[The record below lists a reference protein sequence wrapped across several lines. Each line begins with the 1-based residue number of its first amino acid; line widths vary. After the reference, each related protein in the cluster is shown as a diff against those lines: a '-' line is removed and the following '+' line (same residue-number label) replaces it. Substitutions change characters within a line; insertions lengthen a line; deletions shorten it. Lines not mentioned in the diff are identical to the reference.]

1 MAHEGVHDPVLV
13 CLSIAIAMLAS
24 FVALD
29 LAGRMKAATGW
40 ARRAWLMTAALV
52 LGGGVWSMHF
62 VAMLA
67 FRLPDLEITY
77 DLGLTLL
84 SLALPVAVTAF
95 GLAVAQRRSAGPGT
109 IVVAGLVTGLG
120 IASMHYTGMAAMRLA
135 AILHYDPA
143 WTTASVLIAVGAATV
158 AIRLALGESG
168 LPLRVAA
175 SGAMGLAIAGMHY
188 AAMQGLHVSHQAGAD
203 HAGAGAGVDQVRLAV
218 GVTAVTFLVLTL
230 ALLAA
235 AIDRRVSQRA
245 AREAAA
251 LRASEERYRLLL
263 QSVTDYA
270 IFMLDRDGVV
280 ANWNAGACRIKGYEA
295 EEIVGQ
301 HFSRF
306 YTEEDRAAG
315 VPAHAL
321 ATAAEHGKFEAEGW
335 RVRRDGTRFWAS
347 VVIDAIIGEEGRLVG
362 FAKVTRDITERK
374 RAQAALEQ
382 AQAAFA
388 QAQKMEAVGQLTGGV
403 AHDFNNLLM
412 AVLGS
417 LELLRKRLPD
427 DPRLLRL
434 LDNAVQGAERGAAL
448 TQRMLAFARRQEL
461 KPEAV
466 DLARLVRNMSDLLQ
480 RSIGPAVRIETRF
493 PVGLPPALVDAHQLE
508 LALLNLV
515 VNARD
520 AMPEGGTV
528 TIAARLGQE
537 KLETD
542 TAGQDHPGQDHPGQ
556 GRLEQDRPG
565 RDRPGRENP
574 AGDGVPLLCLAVT
587 DTGTGMDE
595 ATLARAQE
603 PFFTTKGVGRGTGLG
618 LSMVHGLAA
627 QSRGR
632 LVLRSRPGAGTTA
645 EIWLPVAAAAGAR
658 GEPETAAP
666 RIAPLRLVA
675 SQVVLVVD
683 DDPLV
688 LENSAA
694 MLEDLGHRVIEA
706 RSGQEALELMRRA
719 RTLDLVLTDHAMPEM
734 TGLQLAARIAAERP
748 GLKVILATGYAD
760 LAPDEAARLPRL
772 AKPYDQATLARMI
785 EAVMRG
791 AEGTGGDG
799 TVVPFP
805 KSA

>member
-1 MAHEGVHDPVLV
+1 M
-13 CLSIAIAMLAS
+13 
-24 FVALD
+24 
-29 LAGRMKAATGW
+29 
-40 ARRAWLMTAALV
+40 
-52 LGGGVWSMHF
+52 
-62 VAMLA
+62 
-67 FRLPDLEITY
+67 
-77 DLGLTLL
+77 
-84 SLALPVAVTAF
+84 
-95 GLAVAQRRSAGPGT
+95 
-109 IVVAGLVTGLG
+109 
-120 IASMHYTGMAAMRLA
+120 
-135 AILHYDPA
+135 
-143 WTTASVLIAVGAATV
+143 
-158 AIRLALGESG
+158 
-168 LPLRVAA
+168 
-175 SGAMGLAIAGMHY
+175 
-188 AAMQGLHVSHQAGAD
+188 
-203 HAGAGAGVDQVRLAV
+203 RLAV

-230 ALLAA
+230 ALAAA

-280 ANWNAGACRIKGYEA
+280 ANWNAGARRIKGYEA
-295 EEIVGQ
+295 EEIVGS

-306 YTEEDRAAG
+306 YTEEDREAG
-315 VPAHAL
+315 VPARAL
-321 ATAAEHGKFEAEGW
+321 AAAAGSGKFEAEGW

-347 VVIDAIIGEEGRLVG
+347 VVIDRIVGEDGRLVG

-374 RAQAALEQ
+374 AAQEALVQAQAAL
-382 AQAAFA
+382 A

-461 KPEAV
+461 KPEAI
-466 DLARLVRNMSDLLQ
+466 DLAHLVRDMTDLLQ
-480 RSIGPAVRIETRF
+480 RSIGPAIRIETRF

-528 TIAARLGQE
+528 AIAARLDQE
-537 KLETD
+537 
-542 TAGQDHPGQDHPGQ
+542 A
-556 GRLEQDRPG
+556 
-565 RDRPGRENP
+565 P
-574 AGDGVPLLCLAVT
+574 AGEGGTLPGSAMLCLSVA

-627 QSRGR
+627 QSHGR

-645 EIWLPVAAAAGAR
+645 EIWLPVAAPEAASAAGPEDAPSRGVPAR
-658 GEPETAAP
+658 PVP
-666 RIAPLRLVA
+666 

-688 LENSAA
+688 LENTAA

-706 RSGQEALELMRRA
+706 RSGREALDLMRRA

-734 TGLQLAARIAAERP
+734 TGLQLAARLSAERP
-748 GLKVILATGYAD
+748 GLRLILATGYAD
-760 LAPDEAARLPRL
+760 LGPDEAAGLPRL
-772 AKPYDQATLARMI
+772 AKPYDQAALARMI
-785 EAVMRG
+785 EAVVRG
-791 AEGTGGDG
+791 TQAGADDD

>member
-13 CLSIAIAMLAS
+13 SLSIAIAMLAS

-95 GLAVAQRRSAGPGT
+95 GLAIAQRPSAGPGT

-120 IASMHYTGMAAMRLA
+120 IASMHYTGMAAIRLA

-143 WTTASVLIAVGAATV
+143 WAAASVLIAVGAATV

-168 LPLRVAA
+168 LPLRIAA

-203 HAGAGAGVDQVRLAV
+203 HAGAGAAGVNQIRLAV
-218 GVTAVTFLVLTL
+218 GVTAVTFVVLTL

-280 ANWNAGACRIKGYEA
+280 ANWNAGARRIKGYEA

-306 YTEEDRAAG
+306 YTEEDRDAG
-315 VPAHAL
+315 VPARAL
-321 ATAAEHGKFEAEGW
+321 ATAAERGKVEAEGW

-362 FAKVTRDITERK
+362 FAKVTRDVTERK

-382 AQAAFA
+382 AQAALA

-461 KPEAV
+461 TPEAV

-493 PVGLPPALVDAHQLE
+493 PLGLPPALVDAHQLE

-537 KLETD
+537 KPGHED
-542 TAGQDHPGQDHPGQ
+542 QAGEG
-556 GRLEQDRPG
+556 
-565 RDRPGRENP
+565 
-574 AGDGVPLLCLAVT
+574 APLLCLAVA

-645 EIWLPVAAAAGAR
+645 EIWLPVAAPAAAC
-658 GEPETAAP
+658 GEPEAAAP
-666 RIAPLRLVA
+666 RTAPLRLVA

-760 LAPDEAARLPRL
+760 FAPDEAAHLPRL

-785 EAVMRG
+785 DAVMRG
-791 AEGTGGDG
+791 AEEAGGDG

>member
-1 MAHEGVHDPVLV
+1 MAHAGVHDPVLV
-13 CLSIAIAMLAS
+13 ALSVAIAMLAS

-29 LAGRMKAATGW
+29 LAGRMKAASGW
-40 ARRAWLMTAALV
+40 ARWAWLMTAALV

-67 FRLPDLEITY
+67 FRLPGLEVTY

-84 SLALPVAVTAF
+84 SLALPVIVTAF
-95 GLAVAQRRSAGPGT
+95 GLAVARRPGAGPRS
-109 IVVAGLVTGLG
+109 IVAAGLVTGLG
-120 IASMHYTGMAAMRLA
+120 IASMHYTGMAAMRVPA
-135 AILHYDPA
+135 ALHHDPA
-143 WTTASVLIAVGAATV
+143 WTAASVLIAVGAATV
-158 AIRLALGESG
+158 AIRLALGETG
-168 LPLRVAA
+168 LLLRVAA

-188 AAMQGLHVSHQAGAD
+188 AAMQGLHVSHAPDVD
-203 HAGAGAGVDQVRLAV
+203 HAGAGVDQVRLAV
-218 GVTAVTFLVLTL
+218 GVTAVTFLVFTL

-280 ANWNAGACRIKGYEA
+280 ANWNSGARRIKGYEA
-295 EEIVGQ
+295 GEIVGR
-301 HFSRF
+301 HFSCF
-306 YTEEDRAAG
+306 YTAEDRAAG
-315 VPAHAL
+315 VPARAL
-321 ATAAEHGKFEAEGW
+321 ATAAESGKFEAEGW
-335 RVRRDGTRFWAS
+335 RLRRDGTRFWAS
-347 VVIDAIIGEEGRLVG
+347 VVIDPIIGEDGRLVG

-374 RAQAALEQ
+374 RAQEALEQ
-382 AQAAFA
+382 AQGALA

-427 DPRLLRL
+427 DPRMLRL

-448 TQRMLAFARRQEL
+448 TQRMLAFARRQDL
-461 KPEAV
+461 KPAAV
-466 DLARLVRNMSDLLQ
+466 DLARLVRDMTDLLQ
-480 RSIGPAVRIETRF
+480 RSIGPGVRIETRF

-528 TIAARLGQE
+528 TVAARLE
-537 KLETD
+537 
-542 TAGQDHPGQDHPGQ
+542 PGDG
-556 GRLEQDRPG
+556 
-565 RDRPGRENP
+565 
-574 AGDGVPLLCLAVT
+574 AGDSMLSLAVT

-627 QSRGR
+627 QSHGR

-645 EIWLPVAAAAGAR
+645 EIWLPVAAPGIAAVPDEAPAR
-658 GEPETAAP
+658 RAFPRSVAP
-666 RIAPLRLVA
+666 
-675 SQVVLVVD
+675 QVVLVVD

-760 LAPDEAARLPRL
+760 FAGSAEAGPDEAARLPRL

-785 EAVMRG
+785 EAVVRG
-791 AEGTGGDG
+791 NAGAADD

>member
-1 MAHEGVHDPVLV
+1 MAHQGVHDPVLV
-13 CLSIAIAMLAS
+13 VLSIAIAMLAS

-40 ARRAWLMTAALV
+40 ARWAWLTVAALV

-67 FRLPDLEITY
+67 FRLPGLEITY
-77 DLGLTLL
+77 DLGQTLL

-95 GLAVAQRRSAGPGT
+95 GLAIAQKAGGGRGA
-109 IVVAGLVTGLG
+109 VVAAGVVTGLG
-120 IASMHYTGMAAMRLA
+120 IATMHYTGMAAMRLA
-135 AILHYDPA
+135 ATLHYDPA
-143 WTTASVLIAVGAATV
+143 WVAASVLIAVGAATV
-158 AIRLALGESG
+158 AIRLALAESG
-168 LPLRVAA
+168 FWVRAAA

-188 AAMQGLHVSHQAGAD
+188 AAMRGLHASHTGGAD
-203 HAGAGAGVDQVRLAV
+203 PAGIGAGVDQVRLAA

-230 ALLAA
+230 ALAAA
-235 AIDRRVSQRA
+235 AIDRRVSQRV
-245 AREAAA
+245 AREAEA

-280 ANWNAGACRIKGYEA
+280 ANWNAGARRIKGYAA
-295 EEIVGQ
+295 EEIVGT

-315 VPAHAL
+315 EPAQAL
-321 ATAAEHGKFEAEGW
+321 AIAAGSGKFEAEGW
-335 RVRRDGTRFWAS
+335 RVRRDGSRFWAS
-347 VVIDAIIGEEGRLVG
+347 TVIDPIVGEDGRLVG

-374 RAQAALEQ
+374 AAQEALVQ
-382 AQAAFA
+382 AQGALA

-466 DLARLVRNMSDLLQ
+466 DLAHLVRDMTDLLQ

-493 PVGLPPALVDAHQLE
+493 PAGLPPALVDAHQLE

-528 TIAARLGQE
+528 TIAARTGE
-537 KLETD
+537 
-542 TAGQDHPGQDHPGQ
+542 AG
-556 GRLEQDRPG
+556 
-565 RDRPGRENP
+565 
-574 AGDGVPLLCLAVT
+574 AGGPELCLSVA

-627 QSRGR
+627 QSQGR
-632 LVLRSRPGAGTTA
+632 LSLRSRPGAGTTA
-645 EIWLPVAAAAGAR
+645 EIWLPVAAPDSAMPVPVEAPTRRAPAR
-658 GEPETAAP
+658 PVPA
-666 RIAPLRLVA
+666 
-675 SQVVLVVD
+675 QVVLVVD

-688 LENSAA
+688 LENTAA

-706 RSGQEALELMRRA
+706 RSGREALDLMRRA

-734 TGLQLAARIAAERP
+734 TGLQLAARLAAERP
-748 GLKVILATGYAD
+748 GLRLILATGYAD
-760 LAPDEAARLPRL
+760 LGPDEAAGLPRL

-785 EAVMRG
+785 EVVVRG
-791 AEGTGGDG
+791 IEAGPDDD

>member
-1 MAHEGVHDPVLV
+1 MTHAGVHDPVLV
-13 CLSIAIAMLAS
+13 ALSVAIAMLAS

-29 LAGRMKAATGW
+29 LASRMTAATGW
-40 ARRAWLMTAALV
+40 ARRAWLMTAVLV

-67 FRLPDLEITY
+67 FRLPGVEITY
-77 DLGLTLL
+77 DVGLTLL
-84 SLALPVAVTAF
+84 SLALPIGVTAF
-95 GLAVAQRRSAGPGT
+95 GLALAQGGGGLRRIAL
-109 IVVAGLVTGLG
+109 AGLVTGLG
-120 IASMHYTGMAAMRLA
+120 IVLMHYTGMAAMRLPMT
-135 AILHYDPA
+135 LHYDPA
-143 WTTASVLIAVGAATV
+143 WVAASVAIAVAAATV
-158 AIRLALGESG
+158 AIRLAVLRDSG
-168 LPLRVAA
+168 LPLRIAA

-188 AAMQGLHVSHQAGAD
+188 AAMKGLMVSHPAHGAPSGAAAGF
-203 HAGAGAGVDQVRLAV
+203 DQVRLAA
-218 GVTAVTFLVLTL
+218 GVTGVTFLVLSL
-230 ALLAA
+230 ALCAA
-235 AIDRRVSQRA
+235 SIDRRVSQRA

-251 LRASEERYRLLL
+251 LRESEERYRLLL

-280 ANWNAGACRIKGYEA
+280 ANWNAGARRIKGYEA
-295 EEIVGQ
+295 GEIVGR

-306 YTEEDRAAG
+306 YTEEDRDAG
-315 VPAHAL
+315 LPARAL
-321 ATAAEHGKFEAEGW
+321 ATAAERGKFEAEGW

-347 VVIDAIIGEEGRLVG
+347 VVIDPIIGEDGGLVG

-374 RAQAALEQ
+374 RSQEALEQ
-382 AQAAFA
+382 AQRALA

-448 TQRMLAFARRQEL
+448 TQRMLAFARRQDL
-461 KPEAV
+461 KPAAV
-466 DLARLVRNMSDLLQ
+466 DLARLVRDMTDLLQ
-480 RSIGPAVRIETRF
+480 RSIGPSVRIETRF
-493 PVGLPPALVDAHQLE
+493 PVGLPPAMVDAHQLE

-528 TIAARLGQE
+528 TIAARLE
-537 KLETD
+537 
-542 TAGQDHPGQDHPGQ
+542 P
-556 GRLEQDRPG
+556 
-565 RDRPGRENP
+565 
-574 AGDGVPLLCLAVT
+574 GDGEGAALLCLAVA

-627 QSRGR
+627 QSHGR

-645 EIWLPVAAAAGAR
+645 EIWLPVAAPGAA
-658 GEPETAAP
+658 AAP
-666 RIAPLRLVA
+666 DEGPAQRAFLRTVAP
-675 SQVVLVVD
+675 QVVLVVD

-760 LAPDEAARLPRL
+760 FVASAESGPEEAVRLPRL

-785 EAVMRG
+785 EAVVRG
-791 AEGTGGDG
+791 AKGQAGD

>member
-1 MAHEGVHDPVLV
+1 MAHAGVHDPVLV
-13 CLSIAIAMLAS
+13 LLSVAIAMLAS

-29 LAGRMKAATGW
+29 LAGRMTAATGW
-40 ARRAWLMTAALV
+40 ARQAWLMAAALV

-67 FRLPDLEITY
+67 FRLPGLEITY
-77 DLGLTLL
+77 DLALTLI
-84 SLALPVAVTAF
+84 SLAVPVAVTAV
-95 GLAVAQRRSAGPGT
+95 GLAIARGRSAGRASVPL
-109 IVVAGLVTGLG
+109 AGFVTGLG
-120 IASMHYTGMAAMRLA
+120 IASMHYTGMAAMRLPA
-135 AILHYDPA
+135 HLHYDPA
-143 WTTASVLIAVGAATV
+143 WVAASVLIAVGAATV
-158 AIRLALGESG
+158 AVRLALHESR
-168 LPLRVAA
+168 LALRAVA
-175 SGAMGLAIAGMHY
+175 SGVMGLAIAGMHY
-188 AAMQGLHVSHQAGAD
+188 AAMQGLIVSHPADIGQVDAAAGFDQGRLA
-203 HAGAGAGVDQVRLAV
+203 AGVA
-218 GVTAVTFLVLTL
+218 AVTFLVLAL
-230 ALLAA
+230 ALSAA

-263 QSVTDYA
+263 ESVTDYA

-280 ANWNAGACRIKGYEA
+280 ANWNTGARRIKGYEA

-306 YTEEDRAAG
+306 YTAEDRAAG
-315 VPAHAL
+315 VPALAL
-321 ATAAEHGKFEAEGW
+321 AAAACGKFEAEGW

-347 VVIDAIIGEEGRLVG
+347 VVIDPILGEDGRLVG

-374 RAQAALEQ
+374 RAQEALEQ
-382 AQAAFA
+382 AQGALA
-388 QAQKMEAVGQLTGGV
+388 QAQKMEALGQLTGGV

-417 LELLRKRLPD
+417 LEMLRKRMPD

-448 TQRMLAFARRQEL
+448 TQRMLAFARRQDL
-461 KPEAV
+461 TPEPV
-466 DLARLVRNMSDLLQ
+466 DLARLVRNMTDLLQ

-493 PVGLPPALVDAHQLE
+493 PPGLPPALVDAHQLE

-528 TIAARLGQE
+528 TIAGRAAEEEPDAAGGTARMLG
-537 KLETD
+537 LS
-542 TAGQDHPGQDHPGQ
+542 
-556 GRLEQDRPG
+556 
-565 RDRPGRENP
+565 
-574 AGDGVPLLCLAVT
+574 VT
-587 DTGTGMDE
+587 DTGTGMDA

-632 LVLRSRPGAGTTA
+632 LVLRSRPGAGTVA
-645 EIWLPVAAAAGAR
+645 EIWLPVA
-658 GEPETAAP
+658 EPASVPEPGAAP
-666 RIAPLRLVA
+666 ARASLGASLA

-688 LENSAA
+688 LENTAA

-748 GLKVILATGYAD
+748 GLRVILATGYAD
-760 LAPDEAARLPRL
+760 LAPDEACRLPRL

-785 EAVMRG
+785 ETVVRG
-791 AEGTGGDG
+791 AEPEPSQDG

>member
-1 MAHEGVHDPVLV
+1 MAHAGVHDPVLV
-13 CLSIAIAMLAS
+13 ALSIAIAMLAS
-24 FVALD
+24 YVALD
-29 LAGRMKAATGW
+29 LASRMKAATGW
-40 ARRAWLMTAALV
+40 ARRAWLGTAALV

-67 FRLPDLEITY
+67 FRLPGFEITY
-77 DLGLTLL
+77 GLGLTLV
-84 SLALPVAVTAF
+84 SLALPVAVTAI
-95 GLAVAQRRSAGPGT
+95 GLAIAQAGRPGPAA
-109 IVVAGLVTGLG
+109 IALAGLVTGLG
-120 IASMHYTGMAAMRLA
+120 ILSMHYTGMAAMRLPA
-135 AILHYDPA
+135 TLHYHPA
-143 WTTASVLIAVGAATV
+143 WVAASVLIAVGAASV
-158 AIRLALGESG
+158 AIWLALRESG
-168 LPLRVAA
+168 LGQRVAA

-188 AAMQGLHVSHQAGAD
+188 AAMQGLAFSHASGTDHGDAGP
-203 HAGAGAGVDQVRLAV
+203 GFDQVRLAA
-218 GVTAVTFLVLTL
+218 GVTAVTFLVLAL
-230 ALLAA
+230 ALCAA
-235 AIDRRVSQRA
+235 TIDRRFSQRA

-280 ANWNAGACRIKGYEA
+280 ANWNAGARRIKGYAA

-306 YTEEDRAAG
+306 YTAEDRAAG
-315 VPAHAL
+315 APARAL
-321 ATAAEHGKFEAEGW
+321 ATAAERGKFEAEGW
-335 RVRRDGTRFWAS
+335 RVRRDGTRFFAS
-347 VVIDAIIGEEGRLVG
+347 VVIDPIIGEDGALVG

-374 RAQAALEQ
+374 RAQEALEQ
-382 AQAAFA
+382 AQAALA

-461 KPEAV
+461 KPEPV
-466 DLARLVRNMSDLLQ
+466 ELNRLVRDMGDLLQ
-480 RSIGPAVRIETRF
+480 RSIGPGMRIETRF
-493 PVGLPPALVDAHQLE
+493 PTGLPPALVDAHQLE

-520 AMPEGGTV
+520 AMPEGGTITV
-528 TIAARLGQE
+528 A
-537 KLETD
+537 
-542 TAGQDHPGQDHPGQ
+542 
-556 GRLEQDRPG
+556 GRLAEDAAPM
-565 RDRPGRENP
+565 
-574 AGDGVPLLCLAVT
+574 LCLSVT

-603 PFFTTKGVGRGTGLG
+603 PFFTTKGVGKGTGLG

-627 QSRGR
+627 QSHGR

-645 EIWLPVAAAAGAR
+645 EIWLPVAAREAPGQATAHGPEAVAPGPEEAPPRRPAAR
-658 GEPETAAP
+658 GLP
-666 RIAPLRLVA
+666 

-688 LENSAA
+688 LENTAA

-734 TGLQLAARIAAERP
+734 TGLQLATRVGAERP

-760 LAPDEAARLPRL
+760 LAPDDAARLPRL

-791 AEGTGGDG
+791 AEDEGV
-799 TVVPFP
+799 VVPFP

>member
-1 MAHEGVHDPVLV
+1 MAHAGVHDPALV
-13 CLSIAIAMLAS
+13 ALSIALAMLAS
-24 FVALD
+24 YVALD
-29 LAGRMKAATGW
+29 LAARMKAATGW
-40 ARRAWLMTAALV
+40 ARRAWLATAALV

-62 VAMLA
+62 VGMLA
-67 FRLPDLEITY
+67 FRLPGTEITY
-77 DLGLTLL
+77 DLWLTLL
-84 SLALPVAVTAF
+84 SLVLPIVVTAF
-95 GLAVAQRRSAGPGT
+95 GLAIAQRPGGGVRSIALAG
-109 IVVAGLVTGLG
+109 AVTGLG
-120 IASMHYTGMAAMRLA
+120 IAVMHYTGMAAMRLSA
-135 AILHYDPA
+135 ASHVDPA
-143 WTTASVLIAVGAATV
+143 WCAASVLIAIGAATV
-158 AIRLALGESG
+158 AIGLALRESG
-168 LPLRVAA
+168 PGLRVAA

-188 AAMQGLHVSHQAGAD
+188 AAMQGLHFTH
-203 HAGAGAGVDQVRLAV
+203 GAGSPPAGPAGEFDQVRLAA
-218 GVTAVTFLVLTL
+218 GVTAVTFLVLAL

-235 AIDRRVSQRA
+235 TIDRRFSEQA

-280 ANWNAGACRIKGYEA
+280 ANWNAGARRIKGYET
-295 EEIVGQ
+295 EEIVGT

-306 YTEEDRAAG
+306 YTEEDRAVGA
-315 VPAHAL
+315 PERAL
-321 ATAAEHGKFEAEGW
+321 ATAAGSGKFEAEGW

-347 VVIDAIIGEEGRLVG
+347 VVIDPVLGEDGRLVG

-374 RAQAALEQ
+374 RAEAALEQ
-382 AQAAFA
+382 AQAALA

-466 DLARLVRNMSDLLQ
+466 DLARLVREMTDLLQ
-480 RSIGPAVRIETRF
+480 RSIGPGVRIETRF
-493 PVGLPPALVDAHQLE
+493 PSGLPPALVDAHQLE

-520 AMPEGGTV
+520 AMPAGGTV
-528 TIAARLGQE
+528 AVA
-537 KLETD
+537 
-542 TAGQDHPGQDHPGQ
+542 
-556 GRLEQDRPG
+556 GRLERQ
-565 RDRPGRENP
+565 
-574 AGDGVPLLCLAVT
+574 AGEGEAMLCLSVT

-603 PFFTTKGVGRGTGLG
+603 PFFTTKGVGKGTGLG

-627 QSRGR
+627 QSHGR
-632 LVLRSRPGAGTTA
+632 LVLRSRPGTGTTA
-645 EIWLPVAAAAGAR
+645 EIWLPVAGPAAGAAEGPAR
-658 GEPETAAP
+658 RLAAVP
-666 RIAPLRLVA
+666 AGPVPVFAAR
-675 SQVVLVVD
+675 VVLVVD

-694 MLEDLGHRVIEA
+694 MLEDLGHRVVEA

-734 TGLQLAARIAAERP
+734 TGLQLAARVAAERP
-748 GLKVILATGYAD
+748 GLRVILATGYAD
-760 LAPDEAARLPRL
+760 LGPDDALDLPRL

-791 AEGTGGDG
+791 AGDEAAG
-799 TVVPFP
+799 EAGVVVPFP

>member
-1 MAHEGVHDPVLV
+1 MAHAGLHDPVLV
-13 CLSIAIAMLAS
+13 ALSIGIAMLAS

-29 LAGRMKAATGW
+29 LASRMKAATGW
-40 ARRAWLMTAALV
+40 ARRAWLMTAAVV

-67 FRLPDLEITY
+67 FRLPGTEITY

-84 SLALPVAVTAF
+84 SLALPVAVTAI
-95 GLAVAQRRSAGPGT
+95 GLAIAQRPGRT
-109 IVVAGLVTGLG
+109 RPVAVAGLVTGLG
-120 IASMHYTGMAAMRLA
+120 IVLMHYTGMAAMRLPA
-135 AILHYDPA
+135 LPHYDPA
-143 WTTASVLIAVGAATV
+143 WVAVSVLIAVVAATV
-158 AIRLALGESG
+158 AIRLALTESG
-168 LPLRVAA
+168 LGQRAAA

-188 AAMQGLHVSHQAGAD
+188 AAMRGLLFTHSAEAG
-203 HAGAGAGVDQVRLAV
+203 HGALGAGVDQVRLAA
-218 GVTAVTFLVLTL
+218 GVTAVTFLVLAL
-230 ALLAA
+230 ALSAA
-235 AIDRRVSQRA
+235 TIDRRFSQRA

-280 ANWNAGACRIKGYEA
+280 ANWNAGARRIKGYEA
-295 EEIVGQ
+295 EEIVGA

-306 YTEEDRAAG
+306 YTEEDRAG
-315 VPAHAL
+315 GRPERAL
-321 ATAAEHGKFEAEGW
+321 AAARGGKFEDEGW

-347 VVIDAIIGEEGRLVG
+347 VVIDPIVGEDGTLVG
-362 FAKVTRDITERK
+362 FAKVTRDVTERK
-374 RAQAALEQ
+374 RAQDALEQ
-382 AQAAFA
+382 AQAALA

-461 KPEAV
+461 KPEAI
-466 DLARLVRNMSDLLQ
+466 DLAHLVREMTDLLQ
-480 RSIGPAVRIETRF
+480 RSIGPGVRIETRF
-493 PVGLPPALVDAHQLE
+493 PSGLPPALVDAHQLE

-528 TIAARLGQE
+528 AIA
-537 KLETD
+537 
-542 TAGQDHPGQDHPGQ
+542 
-556 GRLEQDRPG
+556 GRLEEPGAAGEARPM
-565 RDRPGRENP
+565 
-574 AGDGVPLLCLAVT
+574 LCLSVT
-587 DTGTGMDE
+587 DTGTGMDA

-603 PFFTTKGVGRGTGLG
+603 PFFTTKGVGKGTGLG

-627 QSRGR
+627 QSHGR

-645 EIWLPVAAAAGAR
+645 EVWLPVAAREAGPAPEEAPARRPPAAR
-658 GEPETAAP
+658 GLP
-666 RIAPLRLVA
+666 

-734 TGLQLAARIAAERP
+734 TGLQLAARIEAERP
-748 GLKVILATGYAD
+748 GLRVILATGYAD

-785 EAVMRG
+785 ETVMRG
-791 AEGTGGDG
+791 AEDAPDEPV
-799 TVVPFP
+799 VVPFP
-805 KSA
+805 RSA